1 MKKKGP
7 TQTGRRSM
15 MKLSPVMKSRR
26 VEIWYCYCYC
36 YYFTPSRAHHTH
48 THTQRTASSARCSP
62 NRYLHHSRVQYTA
75 RAGDIVKTHA
85 TSHDL
90 SRRSPPSPAPLPTP
104 HMLPTTPSTPTARGD
119 RYEAPYTAPGAL
131 VPLLPHGLTEVT
143 PDRDPLVELRL
154 QELLEP
160 YVLSLQ
166 LVPLLAYDALRPLMR
181 LNHPLRVHH
190 ARPHVGHVCRD

>member
-1 MKKKGP
+1 MSIP
-7 TQTGRRSM
+7 RLAART
-15 MKLSPVMKSRR
+15 
-26 VEIWYCYCYC
+26 
-36 YYFTPSRAHHTH
+36 TH

-75 RAGDIVKTHA
+75 RVGDIVHPHTR
-85 TSHDL
+85 DL
-90 SRRSPPSPAPLPTP
+90 SRTTSHVDRRPLPHLSP
-104 HMLPTTPSTPTARGD
+104 HHTCSQPRHPPPDSTQVRGD

-131 VPLLPHGLTEVT
+131 APLLPHGLTEVT

-160 YVLSLQ
+160 YLLSLQ

-190 ARPHVGHVCRD
+190 ARPHVGHVC